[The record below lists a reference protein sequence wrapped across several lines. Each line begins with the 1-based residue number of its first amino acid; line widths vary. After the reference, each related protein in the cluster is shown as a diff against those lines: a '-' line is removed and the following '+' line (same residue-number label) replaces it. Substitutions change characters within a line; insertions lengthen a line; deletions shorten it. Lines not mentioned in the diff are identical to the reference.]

1 MGSRSGR
8 VLDSSTGSLADHSD
22 LEMILGHDPSN
33 DERVRTMGDV
43 EEGQYVTKLHLIR
56 IVHRMTG
63 EYSRQ
68 GGQ

>member
-1 MGSRSGR
+1 M
-8 VLDSSTGSLADHSD
+8 LDSSTGSLADHSD

-33 DERVRTMGDV
+33 DERVRTMGDG
-43 EEGQYVTKLHLIR
+43 EEGQYVTLIR
-56 IVHRMTG
+56 MLHRMTE

>member
-22 LEMILGHDPSN
+22 LEIILGHDPGN
-33 DERVRTMGDV
+33 DERVRTVGDR
-43 EEGQYVTKLHLIR
+43 EEGQYVTLIR